1 MPGLAVQYKG
11 TYSLLL
17 REGIICMIL
26 GKQEKESSWKNQSK
40 LMIVLFYTNHL
51 LQKPVLLSLRITI
64 LRIFTLARICFSLK
78 KVEVISSYRIFKYD
92 QEQISKALNYKHRY
106 SSMAKNKLNIFHQQC
121 KSNKRTITPHYFKNQ
136 ASTSVVYAV
145 YLEKKRINVCK
156 SLSRDPQNSL
166 RTQQSTQLN

>member
-1 MPGLAVQYKG
+1 
-11 TYSLLL
+11 
-17 REGIICMIL
+17 MIL

-51 LQKPVLLSLRITI
+51 LQTIVIGVITRALIQSEQKPVLLSLRITI

>member
-1 MPGLAVQYKG
+1 
-11 TYSLLL
+11 
-17 REGIICMIL
+17 MIL

-40 LMIVLFYTNHL
+40 LMIVLIYTNHL
-51 LQKPVLLSLRITI
+51 LQTIVIGVITRALIQSEQKPVLLSLRITI

-121 KSNKRTITPHYFKNQ
+121 KSNKRTKLHTISKIKRQLRLYMLFIQ
-136 ASTSVVYAV
+136 
-145 YLEKKRINVCK
+145 KKRGSMYAKVSVEIH
-156 SLSRDPQNSL
+156 
-166 RTQQSTQLN
+166 RTVLGLNKAHS